1 MPVLWGYS
9 NMCLTEFNLSRKEE
23 GMLLQA
29 PESKINYFLI
39 IENNFL
45 TLLVNHFHSPLMY
58 KLRASLS
65 LPHTR
70 QWDYSNSV
78 SLYFIWSVVFP
89 QIAEITVT
97 HKHQWQIMF
106 FTVVIVQQRWGKC
119 CSCIVSALCNV
130 TFIEFS
136 CVVNLNDIFNMRTNK
151 KMTTN
156 W

>member
-1 MPVLWGYS
+1 MKCASAVRLFRYV
-9 NMCLTEFNLSRKEE
+9 FDRKE
-23 GMLLQA
+23 GGRLLQA
-29 PESKINYFLI
+29 PETKINSFLI
-39 IENNFL
+39 IENSFV
-45 TLLVNHFHSPLMY
+45 TLLVNQFHSPLMY

-70 QWDYSNSV
+70 QCDNSNSV

-119 CSCIVSALCNV
+119 CSCLVSALYNV
-130 TFIEFS
+130 AFIEFS
-136 CVVNLNDIFNMRTNK
+136 YVANLNDNFNMRMNK
-151 KMTTN
+151 KLTTN